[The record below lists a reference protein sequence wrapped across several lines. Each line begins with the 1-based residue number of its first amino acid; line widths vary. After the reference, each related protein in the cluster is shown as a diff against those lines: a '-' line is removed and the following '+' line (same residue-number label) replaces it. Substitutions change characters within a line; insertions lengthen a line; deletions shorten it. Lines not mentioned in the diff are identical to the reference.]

1 MNSPQNPPDEIE
13 PAQNDLDWR
22 FNGTPDDEI
31 NLFDILAF
39 LVRNRSLI
47 LAITVVSTLLSAGY
61 ALSITPMYKATIGFL
76 MPQEVLLPE
85 KLFTKKT
92 IELHKTIK
100 DIKLSLYQNFL
111 MTIQS
116 YNFQR
121 KVFETLC
128 ANINETLYPC

>member
-76 MPQEVLLPE
+76 RPQEVLLPE

-100 DIKLSLYQNFL
+100 DIKLSL
-111 MTIQS
+111 
-116 YNFQR
+116 
-121 KVFETLC
+121 
-128 ANINETLYPC
+128 